1 MRCTRCGHQAA
12 DTDKFCAE
20 CGLFLRDAFIDHR
33 VLHALVSASQGKQ
46 REARHTREAIDFAV
60 RERLEVMYVTED
72 TVRANPDHLR
82 VLLSAGIEAGAR

>member
-46 REARHTREAIDFAV
+46 REARRELQ
-60 RERLEVMYVTED
+60 RLLKGE
-72 TVRANPDHLR
+72 PDHVVADHMLGTMHFHQGT
-82 VLLSAGIEAGAR
+82 LD